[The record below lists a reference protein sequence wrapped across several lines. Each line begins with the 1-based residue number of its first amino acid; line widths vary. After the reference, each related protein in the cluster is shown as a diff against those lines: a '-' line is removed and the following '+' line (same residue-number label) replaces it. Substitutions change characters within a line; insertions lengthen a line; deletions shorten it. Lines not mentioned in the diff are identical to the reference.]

1 MISSM
6 IIIVVMMMIL
16 FFFLLLFFGMACY
29 CGGGGACGED
39 GKGHGFF
46 FDQDGYTQ
54 WRCGSISI
62 SITSTSTSIRS
73 TTSTSTSSS
82 ILVVLHND
90 FGSYGTITMITA
102 RIMFVVV
109 MHGEE

>member
-54 WRCGSISI
+54 WRCGSSRG
-62 SITSTSTSIRS
+62 STSTSIRS